1 VTTVANISRAIKL
14 CGTDEPDVAGR
25 ILKAGPMQVEF
36 GNGQLR
42 YLKVGGVEVLRVL
55 GFLVRD
61 ENWGTY
67 TPRISELLID
77 ERSDGFSVSFH
88 AVCSRPGQEIVY
100 DARIEGRANGDLEFE
115 GIAMPTTD
123 FLTARTG
130 FVVLHPLKGVAGC
143 AVTVEHVDGTVVNSR
158 FPPLVDPV
166 QPFLSIR
173 ALTHEV
179 SPGLKATVRME
190 GDTFEMEDHRNWTDA
205 SFKTYVRPLALP
217 WPYTLPAGQA
227 VRQLV
232 KVTLSGAARRDA
244 QSGAAGQIE
253 VKLGVVSERVLPP
266 LGLGVPAE
274 EIEHALQ
281 CAALLELAAPRT
293 LQCHI
298 DPRRQHGPVQL
309 SGYRKL
315 AERAGASVVLEVV
328 VESLDQYAGELQR
341 LAAQVK
347 QAGLVLEGVAV
358 CPVGD
363 LKSVLP
369 GGVRPP
375 APPLEALYAAARD
388 AFPGVKLG
396 GGMFSFFTELN
407 RKHPPAQGLDFVMNT
422 TCPIVHAADDRSVM
436 ETLEALPFQVS
447 TARTYIGNCGYRVG
461 PSAIGCRDNPHGA
474 TFTPNPDNLRVCLA
488 KMDPRMRGLFGAAW
502 TLGYIATFARTGID
516 ALTIGAP
523 TGPLGIIHRKAEYA
537 QPYYDD
543 LAAPAV
549 YPVFHV
555 VAGLTRG
562 AGARLVDA
570 ASSNDQ
576 KVQCLAYRAKDGGTT
591 LWLANLTAERQH
603 VRIAANPGAPLGA
616 MVGALLDEHSFDVAT
631 SRALRF
637 QHSWQDMGNQLTL
650 EPYAVAILAVS
661 DPQPAK
667 RRTR

>member
-1 VTTVANISRAIKL
+1 MTPISRAIKL
-14 CGTDEPDVAGR
+14 CGTEEPDVVGR
-25 ILKAGPMQVEF
+25 ILTAGPMQVEF

-42 YLKVGGVEVLRVL
+42 YLKVGGVEVLRAI

-67 TPRISELLID
+67 TPQIGALMID
-77 ERSDGFSVSFH
+77 QRADGFSVAFH
-88 AVCSRPGQEIVY
+88 AVCSRPGQEIAY
-100 DARIEGRANGDLEFE
+100 DAKIEGHANGDLEFE
-115 GIAMPTTD
+115 GIALPRTD

-143 AVTVEHVDGTVVNSR
+143 PVTVEHVDGQVVHSR
-158 FPPLVDPV
+158 FPPLVDPI
-166 QPFLSIR
+166 QPFLAIR

-179 SPGLKATVRME
+179 RPGLKATVRME

-217 WPYTLPAGQA
+217 WPYTLPAGQP
-227 VRQLV
+227 V
-232 KVTLSGAARRDA
+232 KQSVKITLTGAAPAGTRAAAGAYIGVTLGA
-244 QSGAAGQIE
+244 
-253 VKLGVVSERVLPP
+253 VSEQKLLP

-274 EIEHALQ
+274 EIEPALQ
-281 CAALLELAAPRT
+281 RAALLKLAAPRI
-293 LQCHI
+293 LQCHF
-298 DPRRQHGPVQL
+298 DPRRQHGLAQL

-315 AERAGASVVLEVV
+315 AEQTGANVVLEAV
-328 VESLDQYAGELQR
+328 VESVDQYAGELQR
-341 LAAQVK
+341 LSALVK
-347 QAGLVLEGVAV
+347 QAGLVLDGIAV

-369 GGVRPP
+369 GGARPP

-407 RKHPPAQGLDFVMNT
+407 RKRPPTQRLDFVMNT

-447 TARTYIGNCGYRVG
+447 TARTYLGRCAHRVG

-523 TGPLGIIHRKAEYA
+523 TGPLGIIHRRADHA
-537 QPYYDD
+537 QPYYDE

-549 YPVFHV
+549 YPLFHV
-555 VAGLTRG
+555 ISGITRG
-562 AGARLVDA
+562 AGAKLVDA
-570 ASSNDQ
+570 ASSDSQ
-576 KVQCLAYRAKDGGTT
+576 KVQCLAYRAKDGTT
-591 LWLANLTAERQH
+591 LWMANLTAETQK
-603 VRIAANPGAPLGA
+603 VRIAAGQGAAIGA
-616 MVGALLDEHSFDVAT
+616 MIGALLDEHSFEVAT
-631 SRALRF
+631 AHPVQF
-637 QHSWQDMGNQLTL
+637 QKSWQPMGDQVTL
-650 EPYAVAILAVS
+650 EPYAVAIVAVG
-661 DPQPAK
+661 D
-667 RRTR
+667 R